1 MTDKEIIGLYNQG
14 LGLQA
19 VADMCN
25 TNLSAVRKRLLENGV
40 QMRKKG
46 KPFDKNQYKER
57 LELLRHYNNSYSEV
71 ARHLTRGG
79 DSATRQGIQQY
90 FVTNKHRV
98 IQNAQNTVK

>member
-19 VADMCN
+19 IADKDG
-25 TNLSAVRKRLLENGV
+25 TNLSAVRNRLLKSGA

-46 KPFDKNQYKER
+46 KPFDYNIYKKR
-57 LELLRHYNNSYSEV
+57 LELLRHYNGSYSEV

-79 DSATRQGIQQY
+79 ERATRQGIQQY
-90 FVTNKHRV
+90 FVTNKHRA
-98 IQNAQNTVK
+98 IQNKQKKVI